1 VVDFVV
7 TVLLVLNRAK
17 QALDNVMLF
26 VLAFDELALSVDNM
40 FEQVVVIV
48 FVGVAVA
55 GVAAALAAAVQQF
68 VGDAMERLLFELSSE
83 LSHMDYQIIKHI
95 LHYHLV

>member
-1 VVDFVV
+1 VVDSVV
-7 TVLLVLNRAK
+7 TVLLVLNKAK

-40 FEQVVVIV
+40 FEQVDVIV
-48 FVGVAVA
+48 FVGIAVA
-55 GVAAALAAAVQQF
+55 GAAALAAAVQQF

-83 LSHMDYQIIKHI
+83 LFHMDYQIIKHI